1 MIENSKRIDN
11 RSRAGLARS
20 LPNNG
25 GTRQSPLIKFHGEV
39 PTMESVRTVH
49 SLEGELVRLR
59 ESTKDALQQAWE
71 EVETLQ
77 AQCTAHLE
85 ITTQLESD
93 FVETKKKEEY
103 WHKRCLE
110 AEKQL
115 MQNATESSIQPRNA
129 TISNEKNFISWPSM
143 RMMKGK
149 QNDESPLGSRR
160 TFEDS
165 SVSSSQMMSSCKSFY
180 YTEDTENDRVQE
192 LELKM
197 ASRDAAVQS
206 LERTVAQHVKAMHT
220 MQAEM
225 QCMMETQRIK
235 EKKAQACYLR
245 REDVMEKQISA
256 LHEAVEKKTQVI
268 KSQKKRIS
276 EYKIYIKE
284 LTHELER
291 VLKILQVAEKKGI
304 DLRPKKKVVP
314 KV

>member
-1 MIENSKRIDN
+1 
-11 RSRAGLARS
+11 
-20 LPNNG
+20 
-25 GTRQSPLIKFHGEV
+25 
-39 PTMESVRTVH
+39 MESVRTVH

-77 AQCTAHLE
+77 QQCAAHLE

-115 MQNATESSIQPRNA
+115 MQNVADTGNQPSSKR
-129 TISNEKNFISWPSM
+129 SLLSHEKNFISWPSI
-143 RMMKGK
+143 RMMK
-149 QNDESPLGSRR
+149 NRSHDDNSSSRR
-160 TFEDS
+160 TS
-165 SVSSSQMMSSCKSFY
+165 IGSSQMMSSCKSLAY
-180 YTEDTENDRVQE
+180 PEEDDKVHE

-225 QCMMETQRIK
+225 QCMMEAQRIK
-235 EKKAQACYLR
+235 EKNAEASYLR
-245 REDVMEKQISA
+245 KEDAMEKQITA
-256 LHEAVEKKTQVI
+256 LHEAVEEKAKLIV
-268 KSQKKRIS
+268 SQKKRVS
-276 EYKIYIKE
+276 EYKVYIKE

-304 DLRPKKKVVP
+304 NLRPTKIKI
-314 KV
+314 